1 MDINRREELTNALCE
16 LAAGRWSAEELIEV
30 AYEDFRRM
38 AHALMQNESP
48 GHTLDATAVVNEAYL
63 KLIDQSR
70 VIWNGK
76 THFIAVG
83 ANIMR
88 RILVDHAKSK
98 RRLKRGGESQRVSLD
113 FNEPLSPERDED
125 LLALDE
131 ALQRLTEKDPRQAQ
145 IVEMRFFGG
154 LKVDEVAD
162 LLGVSKRT
170 VENDWRMV
178 RAWLKRE
185 LSQDDQR

>member
-1 MDINRREELTNALCE
+1 MDTQRRDELTNALCE

-30 AYEDFRRM
+30 AYDDFRRL
-38 AHALMQNESP
+38 AHSLMQSEAP

-63 KLIDQSR
+63 KLIDQTR
-70 VIWNGK
+70 VNWNGK

-88 RILVDHAKSK
+88 RILVDHAKAK
-98 RRLKRGGESQRVSLD
+98 RRIKRGGDKQRVSLN
-113 FNEPLSPERDED
+113 FQEPLSPQRDDD

-131 ALQRLTEKDPRQAQ
+131 ALVRLAEQDPRQAQ

-154 LKVDEVAD
+154 LKVEEVAE
-162 LLGVSKRT
+162 LLNVSKRT

-178 RAWLKRE
+178 RAWLRRE
-185 LSQDDQR
+185 LSEGEDL